1 MHSEPTLVRRGL
13 VAALALGLAFA
24 VAPSAARA
32 QDTGDIVIAIHG
44 GAGTIRRGAMTPEM
58 EQAYRAKLEEALRA
72 GYAVLEQGGASL
84 DAVVAAITILEDSP
98 LFNAGKGA
106 VFTSEGTNELDSS
119 IMDGATLRAGA
130 VAGVKTVKNP
140 ILLARAVME
149 KSPHVMMAGA
159 GAEAFAAEQGLELV
173 DPQYFFT
180 QSRWDALQ
188 RARAQEGDRPVLRD
202 DEAEGAGAD
211 GDAAD
216 AGARALGTAGS
227 APGSG
232 AHDVAFPDDYKFGT
246 VGAVALDRHGNLA
259 AGTSTG
265 GMTNKRWGRIGDS
278 PVIGAGTYAS
288 NESCAVS
295 ATGHGEFFIRNVV
308 AYDICARMRYLGLSL
323 REAAD
328 QVVMQRL
335 VEQGGEGGVIAID
348 RKGNIAMP
356 FNTEGMYRGYIDRDG
371 NVVVRIYKD

>member
-265 GMTNKRWGRIGDS
+265 GMTNKRWGRVGDS